1 LTEEQVQLIM
11 GAVCF
16 VTRLVVAALA
26 MCECS
31 TAFLPRSYAPRS
43 RVQESTL
50 IFNSAGADADASAAL
65 AEAEEIARADAI
77 VMDIDVD
84 PAEARKFKILTCSST
99 ACSKKRT
106 VLGLDE
112 FSTFAAFWSRSQER
126 TSLTVQ
132 VEESSCLGSCK
143 QAPCVGILH
152 EDFEGAVGLEGM
164 DPAEFNAKVFQR
176 IISEDDADRVWS
188 SVENA
193 ILAMAE
199 EEEYESGEC

>member
-1 LTEEQVQLIM
+1 M
-11 GAVCF
+11 GAVRS
-16 VTRLVVAALA
+16 VARIVVVVLA
-26 MCECS
+26 VCEFT
-31 TAFLPRSYAPRS
+31 TAFVPTTNAPRYS
-43 RVQESTL
+43 LQESTL
-50 IFNSAGADADASAAL
+50 MFNAVDPDASAAL
-65 AEAEEIARADAI
+65 AEEEFARANAI
-77 VMDIDVD
+77 PMDIDVD
-84 PAEARKFKILTCSST
+84 QDVARKFKIVTCSST

-152 EDFEGAVGLEGM
+152 EDFEGAVALEGM
-164 DPAEFNAKVFQR
+164 DQTEFNAKVFQR
-176 IISEDDADRVWS
+176 IVTEDDADRVWS

-193 ILAMAE
+193 IMAMAE
-199 EEEYESGEC
+199 EGDEEEEYGEE

>member
-1 LTEEQVQLIM
+1 M

-16 VTRLVVAALA
+16 ATRLVVIVLA
-26 MCECS
+26 ICEFA
-31 TAFLPRSYAPRS
+31 TAFLPRSNAPRS

-50 IFNSAGADADASAAL
+50 IFNTGRDADADADASAAL

-77 VMDIDVD
+77 VMDVDMD

-126 TSLTVQ
+126 TSLSVQ

-143 QAPCVGILH
+143 QAPCVGIVH

-164 DPAEFNAKVFQR
+164 DQSEFNAKVFQR
-176 IISEDDADRVWS
+176 IITEDDADRVWS

-199 EEEYESGEC
+199 DEDEEEYESGEC